1 VRYCRDMVSYQPKRR
16 NRGHKKMTNV
26 ISHMVPDGEGFAE
39 LDDYQLF
46 LGHRRLDTVPK
57 NAKQPLIYLNRY
69 IITYNGEIYNYIKIK
84 SE

>member
-1 VRYCRDMVSYQPKRR
+1 LCYNR
-16 NRGHKKMTNV
+16 NCFNNTSKLGIGEIKNMTDV
-26 ISHMVPDGEGFAE
+26 IYHIIHEGEGFAE

>member
-1 VRYCRDMVSYQPKRR
+1 
-16 NRGHKKMTNV
+16 
-26 ISHMVPDGEGFAE
+26 MVPDGEGFAE

>member
-1 VRYCRDMVSYQPKRR
+1 
-16 NRGHKKMTNV
+16 MTNV